1 MIPCLR
7 VEGNGPTAYG
17 NKQWFPRCQLLY
29 RGRRYKKI
37 HGRYEVYRGIPRDTV
52 YRNTVTALMI
62 TSFPSSSSSLI
73 TINYINRGD
82 YPEKFDYT
90 VWKLNKL
97 PVLANIM

>member
-52 YRNTVTALMI
+52 YRNTVTALFQ
-62 TSFPSSSSSLI
+62 SKNLSEGFHFYL
-73 TINYINRGD
+73 
-82 YPEKFDYT
+82 
-90 VWKLNKL
+90 
-97 PVLANIM
+97 